1 MLGFRAAPWGSN
13 RNALSELG
21 KSAPLPGPR
30 REFSL
35 SGKMVTEI

>member
-1 MLGFRAAPWGSN
+1 MLGLRAVPWESA
-13 RNALSELG
+13 RNTLSRLR
-21 KSAPLPGPR
+21 KSVVKSRAM